1 MSARVSAWR
10 RLTGRLGA
18 FVALLL
24 PYALRERFTR
34 LIGYLSN
41 PTDQAMSVATP
52 GGARFWNRL
61 LSAIVFF
68 GGLPL
73 ASLFVRLGARRRFGP
88 PPGSPTYWVRRA
100 TPDEL
105 ADHTEDPF

>member
-10 RLTGRLGA
+10 RFTGWLGTL
-18 FVALLL
+18 VALLL

-41 PTDQAMSVATP
+41 PAREAVSVAAP

-68 GGLPL
+68 GGLPV
-73 ASLFVRLGARRRFGP
+73 ASLFVRLIARGRFGP
-88 PPGSPTYWVRRA
+88 PPGSPSYWVRRPP
-100 TPDEL
+100 PDEL
-105 ADHTEDPF
+105 ADRTEDPF